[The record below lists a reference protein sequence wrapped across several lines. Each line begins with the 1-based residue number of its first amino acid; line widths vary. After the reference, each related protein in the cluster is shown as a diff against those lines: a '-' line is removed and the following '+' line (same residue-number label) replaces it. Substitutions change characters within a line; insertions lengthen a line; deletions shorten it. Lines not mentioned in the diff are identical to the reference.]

1 VVCRCRGERHLE
13 MQLFSWPIRRRLSRS
28 MAILTRLR
36 ERARH
41 LKAETFALY
50 LAARHAGTPWY
61 AKLMVAAIVAYAL
74 SPIDLIPD
82 FVPILGY
89 LDDLVLIPLGVAL
102 AIKMIPP
109 AVISECRARAR
120 EVIASGKPVSHVAG
134 ALIVLIWLVVVGLLA
149 IWTYEAFASMD
160 TQTRASSPDFPKR

>member
-1 VVCRCRGERHLE
+1 
-13 MQLFSWPIRRRLSRS
+13 
-28 MAILTRLR
+28 MAILTPLR

-50 LAARHAGTPWY
+50 LAARHTATPWY
-61 AKLMVAAIVAYAL
+61 AKLVVAAIVVYAL

-89 LDDLVLIPLGVAL
+89 VDDLALIPLGVTL

-109 AVISECRARAR
+109 TVMLECRARAR
-120 EVIASGKPVSHVAG
+120 EVIANGKPVSHVAG
-134 ALIVLIWLVVVGLLA
+134 AVIVLIWLTLVILLA
-149 IWTYEAFASMD
+149 IWTYEALASD
-160 TQTRASSPDFPKR
+160 CSAPYS

>member
-1 VVCRCRGERHLE
+1 
-13 MQLFSWPIRRRLSRS
+13 
-28 MAILTRLR
+28 MAILTPLR

-41 LKAETFALY
+41 LKAETIALY
-50 LAARHAGTPWY
+50 LAARHTGTPWY

-89 LDDLVLIPLGVAL
+89 LDDLVLLPLGVTL

-109 AVISECRARAR
+109 AVMSECRARAQ
-120 EVIASGKPVSHVAG
+120 EVMANDKPVSRVAG
-134 ALIVLIWLVVVGLLA
+134 VVIVLIWLTLVVLLA
-149 IWTYEAFASMD
+149 IWTYEAFASD
-160 TQTRASSPDFPKR
+160 CSVPYS

>member
-1 VVCRCRGERHLE
+1 
-13 MQLFSWPIRRRLSRS
+13 
-28 MAILTRLR
+28 MAILTQLR

-50 LAARHAGTPWY
+50 LAARHTGTPWY

-89 LDDLVLIPLGVAL
+89 LDDLVLIPLGVTL
-102 AIKMIPP
+102 AVKMIPP
-109 AVISECRARAR
+109 AVMSECRARAQ
-120 EVIASGKPVSHVAG
+120 EVIANNKPVSRVAG
-134 ALIVLIWLVVVGLLA
+134 VVIVLIWLTLVVLLA
-149 IWTYEAFASMD
+149 IWTCEVFASGCS
-160 TQTRASSPDFPKR
+160 APYN